1 MNLNQKK
8 QDAEAAI
15 LKLNGDYIYLHNNA
29 DHQRLEC
36 DKIESEKRSLY
47 LKKVRLESV
56 IKELQNTQEYAKIE
70 MIVKQLVCSIII
82 LDTSPRRYMIKK
94 CCVLRI

>member
-29 DHQRLEC
+29 DHQG
-36 DKIESEKRSLY
+36 
-47 LKKVRLESV
+47 
-56 IKELQNTQEYAKIE
+56 
-70 MIVKQLVCSIII
+70 
-82 LDTSPRRYMIKK
+82 
-94 CCVLRI
+94 